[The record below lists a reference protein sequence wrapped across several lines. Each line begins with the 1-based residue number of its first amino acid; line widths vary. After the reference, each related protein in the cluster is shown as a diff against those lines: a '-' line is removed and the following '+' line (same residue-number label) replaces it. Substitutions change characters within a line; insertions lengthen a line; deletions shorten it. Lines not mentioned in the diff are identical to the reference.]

1 MLYLIFYVLLA
12 HLVGDFY
19 LQTKRMRLRILLHW
33 LLFCLALYSWSG
45 ASNILLTE
53 ASYYIFFFASLG
65 VISTHLATDIL
76 KAAIPPGRPSVDFS
90 MFVLKQAIHIIMLVW
105 IVYGYLQP
113 HIYIARPPVP
123 KLDYILIA
131 DFILLLCAIV
141 FLLRPS
147 SLLVSKFLGM
157 AMCDTKMDYINMTK
171 SHLSEIFYESIRT
184 KLGQLLTQ
192 PETLSAAKVDTVLL
206 KSQYNIDLIA
216 RELLNRPPNTDVSH
230 NFPSNQAGKWIGYI
244 ERVMIFLFFIVGQ
257 YAAIAAVMAIKT
269 AFRFNDLKDDNDSHR
284 SEYIMIGT
292 FISFFI
298 TMMTAVVVHKILIG
312 HGFSHAATQLLT
324 NLL

>member
-19 LQTKRMRLRILLHW
+19 LQAKRMPVRILLNG
-33 LLFCLALYSWSG
+33 LLFSLALYSWSG
-45 ASNILLTE
+45 ASNVSLTG
-53 ASYYIFFFASLG
+53 AYHIVFLASLG
-65 VISTHLATDIL
+65 VVATHLATDIL
-76 KAAIPPGRPSVDFS
+76 QDAIPAKSPSADFS
-90 MFVLKQAIHIIMLVW
+90 VFVLKQTMHVVMFVW

-113 HIYIARPPVP
+113 HIYIARPPALEP
-123 KLDYILIA
+123 NYPLIA
-131 DFILLLCAIV
+131 DFILLLCTTL

-147 SLLVSKFLGM
+147 SLLVSKFLSM
-157 AMCDTKMDYINMTK
+157 AMLDTKMDHINMTK
-171 SHLSEIFYESIRT
+171 SHLSDIFYESIRT
-184 KLGQLLTQ
+184 KLGQLLAQ
-192 PETLSAAKVDTVLL
+192 PEMLNAAKVDTVLL
-206 KSQYNIDLIA
+206 KSQYNTNLIA
-216 RELLNRPPNTDVSH
+216 RELRNRTPNTDVSG

-292 FISFFI
+292 FVSFFI
-298 TMMTAVVVHKILIG
+298 TMMTAVVVRQILVG
-312 HGFSHAATQLLT
+312 HGFSQAAAGLLT
-324 NLL
+324 RFL